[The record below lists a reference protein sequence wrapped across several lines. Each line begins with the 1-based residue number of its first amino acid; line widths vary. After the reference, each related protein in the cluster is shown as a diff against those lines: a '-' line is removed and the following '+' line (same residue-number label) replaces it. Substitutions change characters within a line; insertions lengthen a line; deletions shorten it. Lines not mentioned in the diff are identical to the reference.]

1 VKWTIQSWGG
11 EGSDE
16 VVFTSTNEADTAAR
30 ISGSDFAWGF
40 GPTCGPPFVSKNAAF
55 VFVSQPL
62 GTNAYWNQ
70 KQKFRYSIAKKLP
83 KVATNKERYLQRNRA

>member
-1 VKWTIQSWGG
+1 MK
-11 EGSDE
+11 
-16 VVFTSTNEADTAAR
+16 
-30 ISGSDFAWGF
+30 GSDFAWGF

-70 KQKFRYSIAKKLP
+70 KQKFRYSIAKNLP
-83 KVATNKERYLQRNRA
+83 KVAINKERYLQRNRA